1 MILQFAEFIATLA
14 AGLFTGAAIYINRAE
29 HPARMECGTELAAT
43 VFEPSYKRASVMQV
57 ALALVSTLAGFVS
70 WIINGQLLW
79 LVEAVAII
87 SVIPFTLIFMMS
99 TNKKL
104 IDPDLDRKALMTKE
118 LLIRWGKLHAV
129 RSILGLVATLI
140 FLYSSISTN

>member
-1 MILQFAEFIATLA
+1 
-14 AGLFTGAAIYINRAE
+14 
-29 HPARMECGTELAAT
+29 
-43 VFEPSYKRASVMQV
+43 MQV